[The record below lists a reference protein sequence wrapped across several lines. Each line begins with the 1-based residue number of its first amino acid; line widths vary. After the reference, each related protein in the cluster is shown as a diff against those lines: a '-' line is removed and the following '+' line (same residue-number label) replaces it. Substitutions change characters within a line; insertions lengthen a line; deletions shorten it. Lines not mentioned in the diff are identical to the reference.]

1 MQNIDVEKI
10 MEEIRAEIKEKGYK
24 PEDLDFSDIAVE
36 VAKVNPDG
44 GYNEGEMQ
52 GQLAFLNSHYNNP
65 IYFPLQGNPVKVF
78 VQRAIRRALLF
89 VIFPGFQFQTR
100 YNVAAVRALN
110 QVKNYMEEQQKE
122 MDELKAEIAG
132 LKAMLLEQKEE
143 KSTQI

>member
-36 VAKVNPDG
+36 VVKMNPEG
-44 GYNEGEMQ
+44 GYNEGELQ

-65 IYFPLQGNPVKVF
+65 IYFPLQGNSVKVF
-78 VQRAIRRALLF
+78 VQRVIRRALLF

-100 YNVAAVRALN
+100 FNVGTVRALN
-110 QVKNYMEEQQKE
+110 QVKHYMEEQQKE
-122 MDELKAEIAG
+122 MDELKSEIAR
-132 LKAMLLEQKEE
+132 LKAMLPDQKEE
-143 KSTQI
+143 KGAES